1 MNEIMLP
8 FEILVKNLH
17 CIHHLIAFRS
27 TTEVI
32 INKADLSDFIKDQG
46 VNKFTPW
53 FLLMSQS
60 MLPKWWDNIGDLKP
74 FIDEENIIKY

>member
-1 MNEIMLP
+1 MKL
-8 FEILVKNLH
+8 
-17 CIHHLIAFRS
+17 CYHLKFWLKIYIVYITSQLFRS

-32 INKADLSDFIKDQG
+32 INKADLSDFIKEQG
-46 VNKFTPW
+46 ANKFTPW

>member
-1 MNEIMLP
+1 MSP
-8 FEILVKNLH
+8 FETLGKNLH
-17 CIHHLIAFRS
+17 YTYIYYFVAFQLH
-27 TTEVI
+27 
-32 INKADLSDFIKDQG
+32 NWGYKKKADLSDFIKDQG

>member
-1 MNEIMLP
+1 MTSCDIIEMGISQL
-8 FEILVKNLH
+8 LVNWENLF
-17 CIHHLIAFRS
+17 IRYQYI
-27 TTEVI
+27 
-32 INKADLSDFIKDQG
+32 LSDFIKDQG